1 MSPRPQIDHI
11 RRPQLLAAAAEVI
24 AERGIAATRISD
36 VADRAGTSSPAV
48 LYWFGSKEE
57 LLAEALTWEEDR
69 FYADLTGRLAEGLS
83 PSERLALLIEAS
95 SLGGDWTL
103 WMEFWARALRDPG
116 VAETRGKL
124 DRRWRGAIAGI
135 VEDGKLAGEFAD
147 CDSDEVAAT
156 LAALLDGL
164 AVQVSLGDPE
174 MPPARMIAIARRV
187 AEAELGSE
195 LPPAPDLKA
204 PDAAKAAVA

>member
-36 VADRAGTSSPAV
+36 VAEHAGTSSAAV
-48 LYWFGSKEE
+48 LYWFGTKEE

-69 FYADLTGRLAEGLS
+69 FYSDLTGRLAEGLS
-83 PSERLALLIEAS
+83 PSERLAQLIECS
-95 SLGGDWTL
+95 SDGGEWML
-103 WMEFWARALRDPG
+103 WIEFWARALRDPG

-124 DRRWRGAIAGI
+124 DRRWRQAIAEI
-135 VEDGKLAGEFAD
+135 IADGVAAGEFDD
-147 CDSDEVAAT
+147 CDPGEVAAA

-164 AVQVSLGDPE
+164 AVQVSLQDPE
-174 MPPARMIAIARRV
+174 MPPERMTAIARRV

-195 LPPAPDLKA
+195 LPPAPDVKA
-204 PDAAKAAVA
+204 PEAEKAVVA

>member
-1 MSPRPQIDHI
+1 MSPRPQIEHI
-11 RRPQLLAAAAEVI
+11 RKPQLLAAAAEVI

-36 VADRAGTSSPAV
+36 VAERAGTSSPAV

-57 LLAEALTWEEDR
+57 LLSEALTWEEDR

-95 SLGGDWTL
+95 SVGGEWML

-116 VAETRGKL
+116 VADTRVKL
-124 DRRWRGAIAGI
+124 DRRWRGAIAEIIEEG
-135 VEDGKLAGEFAD
+135 EDSGEFGD
-147 CDSDEVAAT
+147 CDAGEVAAT

-164 AVQVSLGDPE
+164 AVQVSLNDPE
-174 MPPARMIAIARRV
+174 MPPERMMAIARRV
-187 AEAELGSE
+187 AESELGAELPE
-195 LPPAPDLKA
+195 APEVG
-204 PDAAKAAVA
+204 DAESAEAVAA